1 MNGPDP
7 KHRLYSE
14 ALLQLARRDKA
25 WRKNF
30 ELFVQWGQT
39 HRGTANRSNWIDYI
53 ERSAENGLPM
63 AVELVTEVAK
73 VRLTR

>member
-14 ALLQLARRDKA
+14 ALLQLVRRDQV

-30 ELFVQWGQT
+30 ELFVQWGHT
-39 HRGTANRSNWIDYI
+39 DRGIVNRNRWIGYI
-53 ERSAENGLPM
+53 ERSAENGFPM

-73 VRLTR
+73 GGLTQ